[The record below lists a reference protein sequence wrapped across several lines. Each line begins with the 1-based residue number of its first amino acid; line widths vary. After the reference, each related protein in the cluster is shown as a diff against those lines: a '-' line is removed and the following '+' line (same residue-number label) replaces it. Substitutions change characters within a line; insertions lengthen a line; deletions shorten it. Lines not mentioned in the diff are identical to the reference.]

1 MRGSLTVEASL
12 VMPIVLGIMILAL
25 KFGYASYEQVW
36 LLVEELGEQ
45 EQYEAVSEIYKMEL
59 ISDTEGSVHGY

>member
-12 VMPIVLGIMILAL
+12 VMPMVLGIMILAL

-36 LLVEELGEQ
+36 LLVEELGQQ

>member
-1 MRGSLTVEASL
+1 MRGSLTVEATL
-12 VMPIVLGIMILAL
+12 VMPMVLGIMILAL

>member
-12 VMPIVLGIMILAL
+12 VMPMVLGIMILAL
-25 KFGYASYEQVW
+25 KFGSASYEQVW

>member
-12 VMPIVLGIMILAL
+12 VMPMVLGIMILAL

>member
-12 VMPIVLGIMILAL
+12 VIPMVLGIMILAL